1 MADENERRL
10 VIGVNSINAQ
20 VQRQLDYDAARA
32 RSDTYSH
39 IAQALSWEYYSIYL
53 VNTESGG
60 FIEYSSSQG
69 FRKLQAEQNGAD
81 SFKHCR
87 RSVLRMPDDLDR
99 KYIVIG
105 ISNVDE
111 QMKREQEMVVIR
123 DKANRDALTGV
134 RSKHA
139 YVDAVAEINTHI
151 DMGQVQPFSVAVCD
165 VNGLKTVNDTQ
176 GHHAGDRLIQSA
188 SEILCGTFRHSP
200 VYRVGGDEFVVIMHG
215 HDHARRAA
223 LMAVLRAQNRRN
235 REDGGV
241 VIACGMSEWRTDSDN
256 RFEAVFYRADT
267 AMYENKTALKAEA

>member
-10 VIGVNSINAQ
+10 
-20 VQRQLDYDAARA
+20 
-32 RSDTYSH
+32 
-39 IAQALSWEYYSIYL
+39 
-53 VNTESGG
+53 
-60 FIEYSSSQG
+60 
-69 FRKLQAEQNGAD
+69 
-81 SFKHCR
+81 
-87 RSVLRMPDDLDR
+87 
-99 KYIVIG
+99 VIG

-151 DMGQVQPFSVAVCD
+151 DMGQVQPFSVVVCD

-176 GHHAGDRLIQSA
+176 GHHAGDKLIQSA

-223 LMAVLRAQNRRN
+223 LMAELRAQNRCN

-256 RFEAVFYRADT
+256 RFEAVFDRADT
-267 AMYENKTALKAEA
+267 AMYENKTALKAES